1 MAGEINRRLKELSKD
16 LDEKKLAKFAHQ
28 RFVIHTPEDTGNAKR
43 NTKLNGNEIQT
54 NYNYA
59 RVLDEGRSIR
69 DGQMR
74 GSTQAPKG
82 MTKPTIDDLI
92 KHIKDISKG

>member
-1 MAGEINRRLKELSKD
+1 MSGEINRRLKELSKD
-16 LDEKKLAKFAHQ
+16 LDQKELAKFAFKKF
-28 RFVIHTPEDTGNAKR
+28 REYTPYKTGNAR
-43 NTKLNGNEIQT
+43 NNTKLNDNEVQT
-54 NYNYA
+54 NYTYA
-59 RVLDEGRSIR
+59 RVLDEGRGIR

-82 MTKPTIDDLI
+82 MSKPTIDDLL

>member
-1 MAGEINRRLKELSKD
+1 MSGEINRRLRELSKE
-16 LDEKKLAKFAHQ
+16 LNQEKLAKFAHE
-28 RFVIHTPEDTGNAKR
+28 RFRQYTPEDTGNAKR

-59 RVLDEGRSIR
+59 RVLDQGRGMR

-82 MTKPTIDDLI
+82 MTKPTIDDLL
-92 KHIKDISKG
+92 KHIKEISKG

>member
-1 MAGEINRRLKELSKD
+1 MSGEINRRLRELSRQ
-16 LDEKKLAKFAHQ
+16 LDEKELAKFAHR
-28 RFVIHTPEDTGNAKR
+28 RFYQYTPERTGNAKL

-59 RVLDEGRSIR
+59 RVLDQGRGMR

-82 MTKPTIDDLI
+82 MTQPTIDDLI